1 MNLTILC
8 NIAKILYALY
18 YIYWYGFVRI
28 KIYTKLEMLQSSW
41 DSLTLFNSYYK
52 ENSFDFWHLRPASI
66 PFSALALN
74 VYICIMYIWK
84 HPSHCLGTSGLSKID
99 GHITGC
105 MMVSNESLEEDC
117 HKTWLQLIFGLNRGS
132 YDAWRWKHSIEV
144 AHEQLQVKGGTFSN
158 DERWGIVGG
167 WCKILVQV
175 KGGGLSV
182 AVASE
187 RRDVF

>member
-1 MNLTILC
+1 M
-8 NIAKILYALY
+8 
-18 YIYWYGFVRI
+18 
-28 KIYTKLEMLQSSW
+28 
-41 DSLTLFNSYYK
+41 
-52 ENSFDFWHLRPASI
+52 
-66 PFSALALN
+66 
-74 VYICIMYIWK
+74 MYISIMMF
-84 HPSHCLGTSGLSKID
+84 PSPVSAKSHIILVKYAFGFSSQLTSKSFHSINGHQSWRDFIHEAPLQLAV

-105 MMVSNESLEEDC
+105 MIVSNESLEEDC